1 MKQITEKEVAK
12 QITEL
17 INKNVNQLKHDDEK
31 WKNQYESVMSELESE
46 IRNTEEIIEDFK
58 ESKLSVNVIEQEGYL
73 RCLKTMLIVFVIG
86 NVGLK
91 ITHNARR
98 LAQL

>member
-1 MKQITEKEVAK
+1 MKQITEEEVAK
-12 QITEL
+12 QIAEL

-31 WKNQYESVMSELESE
+31 WKNQYESVMLELESE

-73 RCLKTMLIVFVIG
+73 RCLKTMVNRFRDWERW
-86 NVGLK
+86 
-91 ITHNARR
+91 A
-98 LAQL
+98 

>member
-31 WKNQYESVMSELESE
+31 WKNQYESVMSELESD
-46 IRNTEEIIEDFK
+46 IKNTEEIIEDFK
-58 ESKLSVNVIEQEGYL
+58 ESKLSVNSNLPISPLQ
-73 RCLKTMLIVFVIG
+73 
-86 NVGLK
+86 
-91 ITHNARR
+91 
-98 LAQL
+98 

>member
-17 INKNVNQLKHDDEK
+17 INKNVNQLKNDDEK

-58 ESKLSVNVIEQEGYL
+58 ESKLSVNVIEQEGFL
-73 RCLKTMLIVFVIG
+73 RCLKTMVNRFRDWERW
-86 NVGLK
+86 N
-91 ITHNARR
+91 
-98 LAQL
+98 